1 MSERLEEMHGKTL
14 GSPSPEE
21 IKELLQQSILRHYPN
36 PERKGCQ
43 GTSVLTQ
50 LAKQRLPHEDSRWSH
65 VERCSPCYQ
74 EFLNLRR
81 EFKEHRNPE
90 QARAKW
96 LVATATAMIIVALS
110 VWSLRDRLT
119 LSDPQL
125 PETAAR
131 PSVDSASAFANASLD
146 FRNQS
151 VTRSPSR
158 QDTPAT
164 ELARVPRGR
173 LALTII
179 LPLGSEPGEYMI
191 RLLKTETDP
200 MELASFLGSATI
212 ESGLTI
218 LRVSADL
225 SIFERGG
232 YVLAIRRGQ
241 DSLRYYRFDLS

>member
-1 MSERLEEMHGKTL
+1 MQGNNL
-14 GSPSPEE
+14 GNPTPAE

-43 GTSVLTQ
+43 GISVLRE
-50 LAKQRLPHEDSRWSH
+50 LAEQRLPHEDSRWPH

-81 EFKEHRNPE
+81 EFKEGRNRQ
-90 QARAKW
+90 QARTKW
-96 LVATATAMIIVALS
+96 LVAAASAMIVVALS

-119 LSDPQL
+119 ESDPQL
-125 PETAAR
+125 PETTPR
-131 PSVDSASAFANASLD
+131 PAGVGTDSARAFVNASLD

-151 VTRSPSR
+151 VTRSPLS
-158 QDTPAT
+158 QETPAT

-179 LPLGSEPGEYMI
+179 LPLGSEPGDYTI

-200 MELASFLGSATI
+200 MELASFSGSATI

-225 SIFERGG
+225 SMFERGG

-241 DSLRYYRFDLS
+241 ESLRYYRFDLS